1 MNEQP
6 EPTSTA
12 AGPPDIETL
21 AAEVAGIIGS
31 TLNVVTG
38 LARTT
43 AELSVRERLI
53 EPPKADTPPLNAI
66 IHYGLITVVNIAGL
80 VTSAVR
86 NGESVTPPPTC
97 RPGTPERQGT
107 PEQQG
112 LPTLRPGA
120 TLRMP
125 LSVENR
131 GDEAMTEVV
140 PRVVELGY
148 TGLDTAT
155 ALDASAVRFEPERLT
170 IGAHDFEKV
179 KVIVTAAQ
187 NSAPGHYTLTLTFGA
202 EVTTVIHFVIAS

>member
-1 MNEQP
+1 MSEQSDR
-6 EPTSTA
+6 TT
-12 AGPPDIETL
+12 GPAEAPDIETL
-21 AAEVAGIIGS
+21 AADVASIIGS

-43 AELSVRERLI
+43 AELSARERLL
-53 EPPKADTPPLNAI
+53 EPPNAHTPPLNAI

-80 VTSAVR
+80 VTSAAR
-86 NGESVTPPPTC
+86 DSGESVKPPPTG
-97 RPGTPERQGT
+97 RPATT
-107 PEQQG
+107 AQQG

-140 PRVVELGY
+140 PHVVELQY
-148 TGLDTAT
+148 TGPDAAT

-170 IGAHDFEKV
+170 IEAHDFEKV
-179 KVIVTAAQ
+179 KVIVMAAQ
-187 NSAPGHYTLTLTFGA
+187 NSAPGHYTLTIAFSTD
-202 EVTTVIHFVIAS
+202 VTTVIHFAIAS

>member
-1 MNEQP
+1 MSEQP
-6 EPTSTA
+6 DRTTA
-12 AGPPDIETL
+12 TGAAEPPDIETL
-21 AAEVAGIIGS
+21 AAEVAGIISS

-43 AELSVRERLI
+43 AELSVRERLV
-53 EPPKADTPPLNAI
+53 EPPNADTPPLNAI

-86 NGESVTPPPTC
+86 DSGESVKPPPTG
-97 RPGTPERQGT
+97 RPATT
-107 PEQQG
+107 EQQG
-112 LPTLRPGA
+112 LPTLPPGA

-140 PRVVELGY
+140 PQVVELGY
-148 TGLDTAT
+148 TGPDAAT
-155 ALDASAVRFEPERLT
+155 ALDASTIRFEPERLT

-187 NSAPGHYTLTLTFGA
+187 SSAPGRYTLTIAFGA
-202 EVTTVIHFVIAS
+202 EVTTVIHFAIAS

>member
-1 MNEQP
+1 MNEQSDR
-6 EPTSTA
+6 TTT
-12 AGPPDIETL
+12 AGPPGIETL

-53 EPPKADTPPLNAI
+53 EPPNADTPPLNAI

-86 NGESVTPPPTC
+86 DGESVKPPPTG
-97 RPGTPERQGT
+97 RPATT
-107 PEQQG
+107 EQQG

-131 GDEAMTEVV
+131 GEEAMTEVV

-148 TGLDTAT
+148 TGPDVAT
-155 ALDASAVRFEPERLT
+155 TLDASAVRFEPEQLT

-187 NSAPGHYTLTLTFGA
+187 NSAPGHYTLTLAFGA
-202 EVTTVIHFVIAS
+202 EVTTVIHFVIAEI